1 MTAMDGKVQIQ
12 KSTLVLFEISSLEKM
27 TFLLSLFQ
35 RLTEEV

>member
-12 KSTLVLFEISSLEKM
+12 NSTLVLFEISSLEKM